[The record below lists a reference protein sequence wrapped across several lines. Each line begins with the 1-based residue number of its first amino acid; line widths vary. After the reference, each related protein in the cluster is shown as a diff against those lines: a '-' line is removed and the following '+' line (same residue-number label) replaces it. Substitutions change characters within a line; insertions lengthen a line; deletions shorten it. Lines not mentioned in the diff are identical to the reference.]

1 MKKLLS
7 SLILLSALLVSS
19 TKSAIA
25 APWVWKDNNSGRC
38 VGQNINIDGKAY
50 TDIATIQGFE
60 CLFYNILQVI
70 VFFAGIA
77 FFFMFIT
84 GGFKYLFSGGDSK
97 KVAAASSTL
106 TLAIAGVIGVIVSW
120 FILNL
125 ISQFTGINVLDFIIP
140 S

>member
-1 MKKLLS
+1 MKLIS
-7 SLILLSALLVSS
+7 SLILLSALIITS
-19 TKSAIA
+19 THPVIA
-25 APWVWKDNNSGRC
+25 APWNWQTDNGGRC
-38 VGQNINIDGKAY
+38 VGQNITVKGKSY

-60 CLFYNILQVI
+60 CIFYNILQVI

-97 KVAAASSTL
+97 KVAQASSTL
-106 TLAIAGVIGVIVSW
+106 TLAIAGVIGVIASW

-125 ISQFTGINVLDFIIP
+125 ISQFTGINVLDFVIP